1 MIVTVNDF
9 LLLQET
15 EYIDHEKYFSI
26 LAAVTCATYSTRQQE
41 YDGLAYTGQIT

>member
-9 LLLQET
+9 LLPQET

-26 LAAVTCATYSTRQQE
+26 LAAVTCGYIFYATAR
-41 YDGLAYTGQIT
+41 I